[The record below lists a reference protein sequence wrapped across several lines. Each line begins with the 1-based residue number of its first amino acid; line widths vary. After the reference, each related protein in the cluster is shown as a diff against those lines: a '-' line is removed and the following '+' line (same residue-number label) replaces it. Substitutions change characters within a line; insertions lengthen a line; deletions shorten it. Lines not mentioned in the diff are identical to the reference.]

1 MTSLPPPLPCFLR
14 LLQVDRKVLQL
25 EMERL
30 SLGKAADTD
39 RGARQRLSGLDSQ
52 LEGGRAGRG
61 WVAVAVAVAVVS
73 CSGLGAAV
81 LHMGNATPRLL
92 SLHSDA

>member
-1 MTSLPPPLPCFLR
+1 MSPSLPA

-52 LEGGRAGRG
+52 LEGGWAGQG
-61 WVAVAVAVAVVS
+61 WVA
-73 CSGLGAAV
+73 AA
-81 LHMGNATPRLL
+81 RLL
-92 SLHSDA
+92 WHGCSFASNAGCHGPAGFEAS